1 MNLKEKIKG
10 DFIEAFRQKDGDKK
24 AVLSMIN
31 SDIKN
36 TEIELKLRDE
46 GLADDKVVEII
57 RRNIKQRK
65 DAIDKY
71 QQGGREELAE
81 KEQKEMNI
89 LKKYLPAELSS
100 EKIREV
106 IKKIVEESDA
116 QDMSQMGMV
125 MGNVMKEFKGQVDGN
140 VVRKIVTEL
149 LQK

>member
-1 MNLKEKIKG
+1 MSLKEKIKG

-36 TEIELKLRDE
+36 AEIEFKLRDK

-81 KEQKEMNI
+81 KEQKEMDI
-89 LKKYLPAELSS
+89 LKVYLPAELSS

-106 IKKIVEESDA
+106 AEKVVQESNV

-125 MGNVMKEFKGQVDGN
+125 MGNVMKELKGQVDGN
-140 VVRKIVTEL
+140 IVRKIVTEL